1 HSKRANL
8 VNCYDKEV
16 KIEMGKVRQA
26 AGELSVV
33 AMEAAVE
40 DLKKNNIDVL
50 VTAPINKYSIQSQ
63 NFNYPGH
70 TEFLADKFK
79 VENHLMLMVSDI
91 CKIGI
96 ATNHV
101 AVKDV
106 SANLSIE
113 SIYNKIK
120 VMNHTLIRDFAVR
133 MPKIAV
139 LSLNPHKGDK
149 GVIGTEE
156 ESVII
161 PAISKAYEEKALV
174 YGPYAADGFFRD
186 GNYSKFDAVL
196 AMYHDQGLIPF
207 KMMAFENGVNY
218 TAGLPVIRTSPDHG
232 TGFEIAG
239 KNVASP
245 CSFRSALFLACT
257 IFKNRS
263 AYDSDTANPL
273 KSQYIEKE
281 NPNKQ

>member
-1 HSKRANL
+1 
-8 VNCYDKEV
+8 EV
-16 KIEMGKVRQA
+16 
-26 AGELSVV
+26 
-33 AMEAAVE
+33 AVE

-79 VENHLMLMVSDI
+79 VGNHLMLMVSDI
-91 CKIGI
+91 CKVGI
-96 ATNHV
+96 ATNHIP
-101 AVKDV
+101 VKDI
-106 SANLSIE
+106 SSNLSVE
-113 SIYNKIK
+113 KIYNKIK
-120 VMNHTLIRDFAVR
+120 VMNRTLIRDFAIR

-139 LSLNPHKGDK
+139 LSLNPHKGDN

-156 ESVII
+156 ESII
-161 PAISKAYEEKALV
+161 VPAINKAYEEKILAF
-174 YGPYAADGFFRD
+174 GPYSADGFFRD

-218 TAGLPVIRTSPDHG
+218 TAGLPIIRTSPDHG
-232 TGFEIAG
+232 TGYEIAG

-245 CSFRSALFLACT
+245 CSFRSSLFLACT
-257 IFKNRS
+257 IFNNRS
-263 AYDSDTANPL
+263 AYDSDAANPL
-273 KSQYIEKE
+273 KTQYKEKE
-281 NPNKQ
+281 TQNQAAK